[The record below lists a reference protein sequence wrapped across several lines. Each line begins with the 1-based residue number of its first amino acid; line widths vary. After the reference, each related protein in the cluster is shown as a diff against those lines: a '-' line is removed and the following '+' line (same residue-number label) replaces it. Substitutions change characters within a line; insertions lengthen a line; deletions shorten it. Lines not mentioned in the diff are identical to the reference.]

1 MALRLV
7 MTITVLLTAI
17 TGIAGREFPP
27 AVPPP
32 SPLVLPAPKVHRLAN
47 GLQVVVMGRHSLPLV
62 TLRLLVKSG
71 AAADPEGLPGVA
83 EMVAALLSQG
93 TTRRNAQQVSEAI
106 DEVGGTI
113 ESAAEWDASSVA
125 MTVLADHTELAYD
138 VLSDIAIHPTF
149 PPQEVDRRRKQ
160 TLSALAV
167 LHDDPAYVADRVFDL
182 LVFAATPYG
191 HLLDGTPGS
200 LKRITPGDLR
210 AYHQAHYRPENSI
223 LALVGDI
230 AEDDAVKLA
239 ERFFGVWKPGKGRE
253 SPSTHAPRD
262 ERRCV
267 VVVDKP
273 DAVQTEIRV
282 GNRAIGRASP
292 DYDALTVANQIL
304 GGPATNRLFRT
315 LRSQQGLTYG
325 ASSDLVCNRSGGS
338 WVAKA
343 STRTSGTAKTLGTIL
358 DQLKRLRDRP
368 IGGAE
373 LRTAQGY
380 LVGHMAL
387 EFETSEQIAER
398 TLELMVYDLP
408 LDAWNRF
415 AANVEALRAEDVFA
429 ATRRYLDPRES
440 VIVLVGDAAGFS
452 SELKKLDRVEIIP
465 LEDLDF
471 DSPLFA
477 RGAEAKSGD

>member
-1 MALRLV
+1 MALRFIIIV
-7 MTITVLLTAI
+7 TVLLTAA

-27 AVPPP
+27 AVPSP
-32 SPLVLPAPKVHRLAN
+32 SPLVLPTPKVHRLAN
-47 GLQVVVMGRHSLPLV
+47 GLQVVVMQRHSLPLV
-62 TLRLLVKSG
+62 TLRLVVRCG

-106 DEVGGTI
+106 DVVGGTF
-113 ESAAEWDASSVA
+113 ESAAEWDASSA
-125 MTVLADHTELAYD
+125 ALTVLADHTELAFD
-138 VLSDIAIHPTF
+138 VLSDIAMHPTF
-149 PPQEVDRRRKQ
+149 APQEVERRRKL
-160 TLSALAV
+160 TLSALEV
-167 LHDDPAYVADRVFDL
+167 LHDDPAYAADRVFDL
-182 LVFAATPYG
+182 LVFAGTPYG

-200 LKRITPGDLR
+200 LERITVGDLK
-210 AYHQAHYRPENSI
+210 AYHLAHYRPENSI

-239 ERFFGVWKPGKGRE
+239 ERFFGAWKPGKGRE
-253 SPSTHAPRD
+253 APSNCKPRD
-262 ERRCV
+262 DQRRV

-304 GGPATNRLFRT
+304 GGPATNRLFKT

-325 ASSDLVCNRSGGS
+325 ASSDLVSNRSTGS
-338 WVAKA
+338 WVAKT
-343 STRTSGTAKTLGTIL
+343 STRTSGTAKTLDAIL

-368 IGGAE
+368 ISGAE

-387 EFETSEQIAER
+387 EFETPEQIAER

-408 LDAWNRF
+408 LDTWNRF

-429 ATRRYLDPRES
+429 ATRRHLDPG

-452 SELKKLDRVEIIP
+452 SELKKLGRVEIIP
-465 LEDLDF
+465 LKKLDF